1 MDGLE
6 QVNLTIQQ
14 IQQKVAEF
22 EKTVTSADTAFPVRE
37 NLAAEAKLVI
47 PVDTPLLNRFP
58 TKPGSGKAAAWKEI
72 TGLGSSALT
81 YSMFYAEA
89 GAPSSRTT
97 VYADRSETYKLAGL
111 DGGVAGF
118 AIAAGANFQDQLAIE
133 KRNCLLHLKRLEE
146 TALINADGTGYAFS
160 GLLTQIVTGNGSTVR
175 PKTGTAASAVLA
187 DLDYILK
194 GAWDNGGDI
203 TLLVLRSAESK
214 MISDSITQNAGTSP
228 MRVTIDQQSLITGGF
243 FVNAYISPLNGRRVE
258 LIPDKF
264 HTTGTIIGV
273 AENLPAPIAGQG
285 GEGVYLD
292 VLLDYALSDVPTS
305 NDSVLFRIK
314 RYYTVPMPSRRF
326 CATITGY

>member
-14 IQQKVAEF
+14 LQAKIAEF

-58 TKPGSGKAAAWKEI
+58 TKVGSGKAAAWKEI

-160 GLLTQIVTGNGSTVR
+160 GLLTQVVTGYGSTVR
-175 PKTGTAASAVLA
+175 ASTGTAASAVLA

-203 TLLVLRSAESK
+203 TLLVLRSSESK
-214 MISDSITQNAGTSP
+214 IISDAITQNAGTSP
-228 MRVTIDQQSLITGGF
+228 MRVNIDQQSLITGGF

-258 LIPDKF
+258 LVPDKF
-264 HTTGTIIGV
+264 HTVGTIIGV

-285 GEGVYLD
+285 GEGIWLD

-314 RYYTVPMPSRRF
+314 RYYTLPMPGRKFS
-326 CATITGY
+326 ATITGY